1 MIKVLIIDDEA
12 KARNVLFHYIHNYIP
27 EVIEIKQA
35 ASVEEAQKIL
45 LNYRPGIVFLDIEMP
60 GQNGF
65 DFLQTIDD
73 PAFDII
79 FTTSHNQYAIQAIR
93 FSALD
98 YLMKP
103 IDPGELILSIRR
115 HLNKQDMIRQRRLLF
130 HNLLSNLGKDS
141 ANEFRLSIS
150 CSDGIFFFGV
160 SEILR
165 LEANRNY
172 TAIHLVGR
180 KPFIASKTLKHFE
193 DMLADFRFLRTH
205 KSHLVNADHII
216 RITNNNEYVIL
227 TDGSRI
233 EISRR
238 KKEEVQRF
246 MNIR

>member
-12 KARNVLFHYIHNYIP
+12 KARNVLFHYIHHYIP
-27 EVIEIKQA
+27 EVIEVKQA
-35 ASVEEAQKIL
+35 ASVEEAQAIL
-45 LNYRPGIVFLDIEMP
+45 RTYRPGIVFLDIEMP

-65 DFLQTIDD
+65 DFLKTIDD
-73 PAFDII
+73 PAFDVI
-79 FTTSHNQYAIQAIR
+79 FTTSHNHYAIQAIR

-103 IDPGELILSIRR
+103 VDPGELILSIRR
-115 HLNKQDMIRQRRLLF
+115 HLNKQDFIRQKRLLF
-130 HNLLSNLGKDS
+130 HNLLSNLGKEH

-150 CSDGIFFFGV
+150 CAEGIFFFGV

-180 KPFIASKTLKHFE
+180 KPF
-193 DMLADFRFLRTH
+193 RFLRTH

-216 RITNNNEYVIL
+216 RISNNNEYVIL